1 MRVDIRR
8 NLCYIGRQEDCMKK
22 IVMEKDQ
29 DVVFIDE
36 IDNSS
41 IVGMVDGTTKYF
53 LCYVGMGKNSHKE
66 KHVFISFRKH
76 CDDSNHIFGGPKSSK
91 RKNVKYMISH
101 FPELCI
107 YLFDSKREL
116 FEWGLEGLED

>member
-1 MRVDIRR
+1 LEGRR
-8 NLCYIGRQEDCMKK
+8 IEMKK

-29 DVVFIDE
+29 DVVSIDE

-41 IVGMVDGTTKYF
+41 IVGTAGFNGKGFVALVF
-53 LCYVGMGKNSHKE
+53 LWGEGNKRNKRYAEILFCRGHSSPNIVAHPKKQKKSVRGAAKHAIKKGKE
-66 KHVFISFRKH
+66 V
-76 CDDSNHIFGGPKSSK
+76 
-91 RKNVKYMISH
+91 
-101 FPELCI
+101 